1 MLQKIRI
8 LLLVCITAVLAACG
22 GGGSDST
29 SAPSPGNNTP
39 SFAGNYSVSK
49 LNLNAGSCNN
59 AATSLA
65 GGPVSV
71 TQNGRTVI
79 WTEQDGSYQGTVDA
93 DNGGFAVTVTADAIA
108 TETIAVRSAGGK
120 AYTVTVKWTRAPGNT
135 SGVCGAA
142 WTGTATK
149 S

>member
-29 SAPSPGNNTP
+29 SSPPPGNNTP

-49 LNLNAGSCNN
+49 LNVNTGSCDN
-59 AATSLA
+59 AAPSLA
-65 GGPVSV
+65 GGQVSV
-71 TQNGRTVI
+71 SQSGRAITL
-79 WTEQDGSYQGTVDA
+79 TEKDGSYQGTVDA
-93 DNGGFAVTVTADAIA
+93 DNGGFTVTVSADAVA
-108 TETIAVRSAGGK
+108 TETIGVRSVGGT
-120 AYTVTVKWTRAPGNT
+120 AYAVTAKWTRAPGNT
-135 SGVCGAA
+135 AGKCGNV
-142 WTGTATK
+142 WTGTASK